1 MKEVDKGVNKVER
14 YLQRATRGLWG
25 HRRGEVREEFQR
37 RTSEERAITVHT
49 GLRGLV
55 KLTRLRR
62 TLREMGEPGEV
73 SVGMTKLYTA
83 PWVAGSGILAAA
95 VCAVSVAFISM
106 GMAQT
111 LRTAQTFPSPNCL
124 ESADTE
130 DPFCQD
136 AGAWATVE
144 ALREVLGP
152 QGVTLSREGEVISL
166 RFSDGTS
173 AKANASSVT
182 VFNENDKKRPE
193 ADQPRSD
200 YFNLWFFLRDL
211 VISSPL
217 PVQIE
222 GWNNLNVQIGDTSF
236 MLSADQKQ
244 AESFYYDYLTS
255 VAFNPN
261 QLLAAASQKN
271 PTVNRVEKGEG
282 TKALV
287 LRVEDSKPDAVYG
300 IFTPIPADADTDLE
314 SDLSLAADVAQ
325 VHANNTSNLYLS
337 ANQPLTFIDG
347 FSGQPQLNTAVLV
360 RLTGTSKSGIGFGY
374 EVVPPEQISVVN

>member
-1 MKEVDKGVNKVER
+1 MKEVDKVER

-25 HRRGEVREEFQR
+25 RRRGEVREELAAHI
-37 RTSEERAITVHT
+37 EERVMSYRLA
-49 GLRGLV
+49 GLGEAEAV
-55 KLTRLRR
+55 ER

-95 VCAVSVAFISM
+95 VCAVTVTVASM

-111 LRTAQTFPSPNCL
+111 LQTTKTFPSPNCL
-124 ESADTE
+124 ESANTE
-130 DPFCQD
+130 NLFCQD
-136 AGAWATVE
+136 AGAWTTVE

-152 QGVTLSREGEVISL
+152 QGVALSREGETLNL
-166 RFSDGTS
+166 RFADGTL
-173 AKANASSVT
+173 AKADASSVT
-182 VFNENDKKRPE
+182 VFDENNKKRSQ

-211 VISSPL
+211 GVGSPL

-222 GWNNLNVQIGDTSF
+222 GWQDLSVQVGDASF
-236 MLSADQKQ
+236 ALDFTQKQ

-255 VAFNPN
+255 IAFNPN
-261 QLLAAASQKN
+261 QLLANASRKN
-271 PTVNRVEKGEG
+271 PT
-282 TKALV
+282 
-287 LRVEDSKPDAVYG
+287 
-300 IFTPIPADADTDLE
+300 
-314 SDLSLAADVAQ
+314 
-325 VHANNTSNLYLS
+325 
-337 ANQPLTFIDG
+337 
-347 FSGQPQLNTAVLV
+347 QLNTAVLV